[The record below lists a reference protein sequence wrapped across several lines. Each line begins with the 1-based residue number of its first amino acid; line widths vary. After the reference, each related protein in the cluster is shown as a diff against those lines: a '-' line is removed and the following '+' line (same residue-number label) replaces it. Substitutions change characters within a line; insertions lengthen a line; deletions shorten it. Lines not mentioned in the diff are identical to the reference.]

1 MTTRTRGRSGVA
13 GIVGATLISGGGS
26 VALFDLVMGQ
36 LLDQQAAHIAT
47 LERALTD
54 CGRVADRCDSRLETC
69 QERLRDARA
78 QAGGQ

>member
-1 MTTRTRGRSGVA
+1 MTARGRARGGVA

-36 LLDQQAAHIAT
+36 LLDQQSAHIET
-47 LERALTD
+47 LERALED
-54 CGRVADRCDSRLETC
+54 CHRVADRCDARLETC

-78 QAGGQ
+78 RVAAP